1 MARKT
6 VVNGAVV
13 RAWLSENGQ
22 AVGSRGRFSQG
33 QIDAFEDANPGQKYG
48 VGHVEPRKITGVRI
62 NAESGRKTPVT
73 VKATLPEVRAWA
85 QAQPGI
91 QVGAKGRISD
101 SVLAAF
107 AARPKA

>member
-13 RAWLSENGQ
+13 RAWLSANGE
-22 AVGSRGRFSQG
+22 AVGSRGRFSQA
-33 QIDAFEDANPGQKYG
+33 QIDAFEAANPRQKYG
-48 VGHVEPRKITGVRI
+48 VGHVEPRAIKGTRI
-62 NAESGRKTPVT
+62 SESGRKTPVT
-73 VKATLPEVRAWA
+73 VKATLPEVRQWA

-91 QVGAKGRISD
+91 QVGTKGRISD

-107 AARPKA
+107 AARPKAS